1 MEEELKTLN
10 IYEICRSSNDEDYQN
25 SAEEWAKQ
33 RAEKGYCDYDIWEM
47 GRWSILLLLNA
58 LKEYKPIADTMDPTF
73 LKEEYLENRENYS
86 ELSGLEDMIVR
97 DLDETKN
104 RVRKMIEKNAR
115 ARWLGILDEMIK
127 RFEKALFIYDHP
139 WACSYPKKEY
149 YVMRAKACEQAF
161 DLYKKYCFCL

>member
-10 IYEICRSSNDEDYQN
+10 IYEICSSSNDEDYQN

-33 RAEKGYCDYDIWEM
+33 RAEKGYCDYDLWEM
-47 GRWSILLLLNA
+47 GRWSVLLLLNA
-58 LKEYKPIADTMDPTF
+58 LKDYKPNAYGLDPIF
-73 LKEEYLENRENYS
+73 LKEEYLENRENYP
-86 ELSGLEDMIVR
+86 ELSDLEEVIVR
-97 DLDETKN
+97 DLDEAKN
-104 RVRKMIEKNAR
+104 RARKAIEEKAR

-127 RFEKALFIYDHP
+127 RFENVLFIYDHP

-149 YVMRAKACEQAF
+149 YAMRAEACEQAF

>member
-1 MEEELKTLN
+1 MEEELKMLN

-33 RAEKGYCDYDIWEM
+33 RAERGYCDYDLWEM

-58 LKEYKPIADTMDPTF
+58 LKEYRENAYTLDPGF
-73 LKEEYLENRENYS
+73 LKEEFLENRESYPALND
-86 ELSGLEDMIVR
+86 LEDLIVT
-97 DLDETKN
+97 DLDESKN
-104 RVRKMIEKNAR
+104 RARKTIEEKAR
-115 ARWLGILDEMIK
+115 ARWIVILEEMIK
-127 RFEKALFIYDHP
+127 RFDKALFIYDHP

-149 YVMRAKACEQAF
+149 YVMRSDACEQAF